1 MIALLSPAMPRP
13 VLVTQKG
20 TRIESIDLLRGIIM
34 IIMVLDHVRSY
45 FHRDAFVYSPTDLSQ
60 ASAPVF
66 FTRWI
71 THYCAPVFVFLA
83 GVSAYLYGAGRT
95 RKALSVF
102 LLTRGLWLMF
112 AECFIVSLEWSFN
125 PSYPFFNLQVI
136 WAIGFSMVVMSAL
149 VYLTRRVI
157 LLIGI
162 VLAAGHN
169 LLDSVHVEGSGIS
182 AFIWSLLHDPHEFT
196 VGRLVV
202 FVHYPVLA
210 WIGILALGYCTGSL
224 YVQNADAGKRR
235 GLLLV
240 AGFAAITLF
249 IVLRLGNVYGDAAH
263 WSQQKNML
271 FSFLSFLNTT
281 KYPPSLLYTL
291 MTLGPAMIF
300 LSLAENPLPAWTHRT
315 ILLGKVPMFY
325 YLLHIFLVHLLAVIA
340 AVLAGF
346 HWQDMILTDR
356 VNRVPELKGYGFPL
370 ITVYFV
376 WMVSLLILYPCCKW
390 FSRYKKAHGATR
402 WWLKYL

>member
-1 MIALLSPAMPRP
+1 
-13 VLVTQKG
+13 
-20 TRIESIDLLRGIIM
+20 M
-34 IIMVLDHVRSY
+34 IIMLVDHVRSY

-60 ASAPVF
+60 TSTAVF

-71 THYCAPVFVFLA
+71 THFCAPVFVFLA
-83 GVSAYLYGAGRT
+83 GVSGYLYGAGKT

-112 AECFIVSLEWSFN
+112 AEWFIVTLEWSFN

-136 WAIGFSMVVMSAL
+136 WAIGVSMVVMSAL
-149 VYLTRRVI
+149 VYLTRRAI

-162 VLAAGHN
+162 ALVAGHN
-169 LLDSVHVEGSGIS
+169 LLDSVHVDGSGLAS
-182 AFIWSLLHDPHEFT
+182 FIWSLLHDARELSF
-196 VGRLVV
+196 GRLVV

-210 WIGILALGYCTGSL
+210 WIGIMALGYCTGSL
-224 YVQNADAGKRR
+224 YVQNADTGKRR
-235 GLLLV
+235 GMLLIG
-240 AGFAAITLF
+240 GFAAITLF

-263 WSQQKNML
+263 WSQQKNVL

-291 MTLGPAMIF
+291 MTLGPALIF
-300 LSLAENPLPAWTHRT
+300 LSLAENPLPTWTRR
-315 ILLGKVPMFY
+315 IIILGKVPMFY
-325 YLLHIFLVHLLAVIA
+325 YLLHIFLVHLLAVFA
-340 AVLAGF
+340 AVLTGY

-370 ITVYFV
+370 ITVYLV
-376 WMVSLLILYPCCKW
+376 WMLSLLILYPCCKW
-390 FSRYKKAHGATR
+390 FSRYKKAHSATQ